1 MFPTTWQDGFAN
13 NLGYLNL
20 TLPTLVVLPPFD
32 FLWRV
37 IAAPFRALFK
47 TQNPIYQ
54 AGENIPYRSMGLQVL
69 AMSHMVADAD
79 FVSLFRNER
88 QVNDIGARLGDAVIR
103 ADSVV
108 GQELEFVDDITLEY
122 AEISLYLG
130 RRFASENTLRHGR
143 AIMGVDVAFP
153 SIGETFQLRG
163 DLNFWEYSGSIRY
176 SLTTSSL
183 MPFIK
188 GGYGVSWYRVEN
200 ANTNGDPLPQPDG
213 PWVRRPTIKD
223 LSTFLPNTWHIGG
236 GFEWVPLKS
245 SGSLPRGIDLGIRAE
260 ALLYTHSL
268 GLEIEAVIPTTS
280 GFNISAG
287 RATSPNITRPVYNL
301 ALTISF

>member
-20 TLPTLVVLPPFD
+20 TLPTLAVLPPFD

-37 IAAPFRALFK
+37 VAAPFRALFK

-54 AGENIPYRSMGLQVL
+54 ASENIPYRFLGFVGPGV
-69 AMSHMVADAD
+69 SHMVTDAD
-79 FVSLFRNER
+79 FVKLFLNER
-88 QVNDIGARLGDAVIR
+88 QVSDIGDRLADPIIR
-103 ADSVV
+103 GDSVV
-108 GQELEFVDDITLEY
+108 GQELEFVDDVTMVY

-130 RRFASENTLRHGR
+130 KRVASENTLRHGR
-143 AIMGVDVAFP
+143 TTMGVDVTFP
-153 SIGETFQLRG
+153 TIGETFRLRG

-176 SLTTSSL
+176 NLSAGSL

-200 ANTNGDPLPQPDG
+200 ATTNGDPLPQPDG
-213 PWVRRPTIKD
+213 TWVRQPTIKD

-245 SGSLPRGIDLGIRAE
+245 FASFPQGIDLGIRGE

-268 GLEIEAVIPTTS
+268 GLEIQAVVPTPS
-280 GFNISAG
+280 GVNVSAG
-287 RATSPNITRPVYNL
+287 RASSPRITRTVYNL
-301 ALTISF
+301 AVTISF